1 MQKNVRIVQKRS
13 PRWGIY
19 AINIHKAAVQRKPFL
34 RLWRQ
39 HGRSIPA
46 RLEREKERIEV
57 TLEETNRLEPE
68 RLHVHE
74 NITTFGRKYNEN
86 ENVPA

>member
-13 PRWGIY
+13 PQWGVY
-19 AINIHKAAVQRKPFL
+19 AINIHKAALRRRPFL
-34 RLWRQ
+34 RLEQ
-39 HGRSIPA
+39 
-46 RLEREKERIEV
+46 EKERIGV
-57 TLEETNRLEPE
+57 KLEETNRLEPE